1 MRISRRHFLG
11 GALTAGFL
19 GLRSALADEVPPRAE
34 GYGDLVPDPRKL
46 FDLPPG
52 FSYRAFSRTGEIM
65 TDGLLVPGSHD
76 GMAAF
81 EGPEG
86 RTLLV
91 RNHEV
96 STGSA
101 KKGPFGADLRLLAG
115 IDRTRLYDAGRRG
128 EPCGGGTTTLVYDTR
143 TRTLERSFLS
153 LGGTIRNCA
162 GGPTPWG
169 SWMSCEETVL
179 RADKSLDKDHGYVF
193 DVPASAEIGLAEP
206 VPIRGMGRFNHEAVA
221 VDPAS
226 GIVFET
232 EDRSDGL
239 FYRFLPNKPG
249 LPAKGGRLQALK
261 VRGRDRFVT
270 TNQGKGDPVIP
281 GRPHEVEWIDL
292 DDVESPSDDLRK
304 RGASKG
310 AAAFARG
317 EGMWYGRGAIYFAC
331 TSGGRNK
338 KGQIWRYVPSPD
350 EGRAEESRNPGRL
363 ELFVEP
369 NSATL
374 LENADNMTVT
384 PWGHLLICE
393 NGKAPNQLVGI
404 TPEGTLYTVAR
415 NVGNGSELAGVTV
428 SPDETTVFVNIQ
440 SPGFTLAVTG
450 PWRK

>member
-1 MRISRRHFLG
+1 MRISRRQFLAA
-11 GALTAGFL
+11 GATTAGFL
-19 GLRSALADEVPPRAE
+19 GLRAALSTALPPRAD
-34 GYGDLVPDPRKL
+34 GYGELTADPKKL

-52 FSYRAFSRTGEIM
+52 FSYQAFSRTGETM
-65 TDGLLVPGSHD
+65 SDGLLVPGAHD

-81 EGPEG
+81 SGPDG
-86 RTLLV
+86 RTILV

-96 STGSA
+96 STSAKGSA
-101 KKGPFGADLRLLAG
+101 FGADRRLLAKV
-115 IDRTRLYDAGRRG
+115 DRSKLYDAGRKDN
-128 EPCGGGTTTLVYDTR
+128 PCGGGTTTLVYDTR
-143 TRTLERSFLS
+143 TRTLEKQFLS
-153 LGGTIRNCA
+153 LAGTIRNCA

-169 SWMSCEETVL
+169 SWMSCEETVF

-193 DVPASAEIGLAEP
+193 DVPAMSEIGLADP
-206 VPIRGMGRFNHEAVA
+206 VPIRAMGRMNHEAVA
-221 VDPAS
+221 VDPVS
-226 GIVFET
+226 GVIFET

-239 FYRFLPNKPG
+239 LYRFVPEVPSQ
-249 LPAKGGRLQALK
+249 PVKGGRLQALK

-281 GRPHEVEWIDL
+281 GRPVDVEWVGL

-317 EGMWYGRGAIYFAC
+317 EGMWYGRGAVYFAC

-338 KGQIWRYVPSPD
+338 KGQIWRYVPSPS
-350 EGRAEESRNPGRL
+350 EGRPEESERPGRL

-384 PWGHLLICE
+384 PWGDLLICE
-393 NGKAPNQLVGI
+393 NGKAPNQLVGV
-404 TPEGTLYTVAR
+404 TPEGALYIVGR

-428 SPDETTVFVNIQ
+428 SPDATTVFVNIQ
-440 SPGFTLAVTG
+440 SPGLTLAITG